1 MENKIKKEAA
11 EFRNRLGYGNFDP
24 IRLKSL
30 LIKLNIITA
39 FKALSDNFSGM
50 AVKSGEFRFVLIN
63 SNHSIGRQHFT
74 ICHELYHLYIDKNF
88 KPHHCHT
95 GCFDKKN
102 INEYFADIFASYF
115 LMPEDGIL
123 DLIPDNQLK
132 KDKISVTTL
141 LKIEHFFSCSR
152 SALLFRLKDL
162 NFISNN
168 YFELHS
174 KNVKLIAKEYG
185 YSVDLYKKGNKNVII
200 GDYGVNAR
208 NLYDDEKI
216 SEGHYVSLM
225 NDIGIDILN
234 KDLNGD

>member
-1 MENKIKKEAA
+1 MENKIKKEAT
-11 EFRNRLGYGNFDP
+11 EFRNRYGYGNLDP

-30 LIKLNIITA
+30 LIKLNVITV
-39 FKALSDNFSGM
+39 FKDLHDNFSGM
-50 AVKSGEFRFVLIN
+50 AVKSGNFRFVLIN

-74 ICHELYHLYIDKNF
+74 ICHELYHLYIDENY

-95 GCFDKKN
+95 GYFDKKN
-102 INEYFADIFASYF
+102 LNEYFADMFASYL

-152 SALLFRLKDL
+152 SALLYRLKDL

-168 YFELHS
+168 YFESHS
-174 KNVKLIAKEYG
+174 KNIILIAKEYG
-185 YSVDLYKKGNKNVII
+185 YSIDLYKKGNKNLII
-200 GDYGVNAR
+200 GDYGVNAK

-216 SEGHYVSLM
+216 SEGHYISLM

-234 KDLNGD
+234 KDLNSD

>member
-1 MENKIKKEAA
+1 MENKIKKEAT
-11 EFRNRLGYGNFDP
+11 EFRNRYGYGNLEP

-30 LIKLNIITA
+30 LIKLNVITV
-39 FKALSDNFSGM
+39 FKELHDNFSGM
-50 AVKSGEFRFVLIN
+50 AIKSGNFRFVLIN

-74 ICHELYHLYIDKNF
+74 ICHELYHLYIDKNY

-95 GCFDKKN
+95 GYFDKKN
-102 INEYFADIFASYF
+102 LNEYFADMFASYL

-152 SALLFRLKDL
+152 SALLYRLKDL

-168 YFELHS
+168 YFESHS
-174 KNVKLIAKEYG
+174 KNIILIAKEYG
-185 YSVDLYKKGNKNVII
+185 YSIDLYKKGNKNLII
-200 GDYGVNAR
+200 GDYGVNAK

-216 SEGHYVSLM
+216 SEGHYISLM

-234 KDLNGD
+234 KDLNSD